1 VNGKIKIREV
11 FTMKRTFS
19 KEFKIKAC
27 ELVLKDEI
35 KHAVVA
41 EKMGINKIML
51 YRWIDEYETYGE
63 EAFVGKGRQR
73 SSDAELRKLRKE
85 NERLKMEMEILKKAA
100 AYFAKHPADE

>member
-1 VNGKIKIREV
+1 
-11 FTMKRTFS
+11 MKRMFS
-19 KEFKIKAC
+19 KEFKVKAC
-27 ELVLKDEI
+27 ELVIKDGI

-63 EAFVGKGRQR
+63 EAFLGAGHQR
-73 SSDAELRKLRKE
+73 TEDAELRKLRKE
-85 NERLKMEMEILKKAA
+85 NERLKMENEILKKAA